1 MHGLIDDFAL
11 FGSALTQAQI
21 QQLFTGTLPSA
32 LPASAKPLAYWDF
45 NANPIAARPT
55 MAIVKTGT
63 SITISWP
70 ASATGFRL
78 QTSTTLTGTFTDVP
92 GVTGNSYT
100 INNPGGTAFYVLK
113 Q

>member
-1 MHGLIDDFAL
+1 LIDDFAA
-11 FGSALTQAQI
+11 FGTALTQAQV

-45 NANPIAARPT
+45 NAVAAKPAMT
-55 MAIVKTGT
+55 IGKTGN

-78 QTSTTLTGTFTDVP
+78 QTSTSLTGTFTDVP

-100 INNPGGTAFYVLK
+100 INNPGGTAFYLLK